1 MTKVTNVVYRDAKK
15 PPTEMRGY
23 ETFHLQEGCAIWNWT
38 ASAEVIIPL
47 IQIAEMVSINEED
60 SDETSD

>member
-23 ETFHLQEGCAIWNWT
+23 ETFHLHEGCAVWNWT
-38 ASAEVIIPL
+38 TEEVIIPL
-47 IQIAEMVSINEED
+47 IQIAEMVSIVEED